1 MFKKIKDW
9 LGANLDVYKVEKA
22 DDVGAGLVRHKWQG
36 EQTATQTGTTLTA
49 DILNNFQKGLIP
61 FVETVRTTGTDKD
74 IYTVSVNGLKE
85 FGLFDG
91 LKLLLQIDNENQ
103 CNNSVININDS
114 EYPLYSVKNGANETV
129 KKGSLRAKGYYF
141 ITYNQNAFYL
151 NAGNVLGTEAD
162 TALEGK
168 RLAEIIGLE
177 FGGNIQDTGA
187 KTTGKFY
194 YDKALKYY
202 YECIVNNNLTYNDGS
217 KFRAI
222 SNKPISDKVENL
234 SENWQLVFNGLLQ
247 SVSRKSFIVP
257 IPKKSSKI
265 RILSSVGI
273 DDEQNNWFFQ
283 EHTISKTNYT
293 IVDRE
298 HYLNFH
304 SENDKYYYFKIIST
318 TNVDDNYAYIY
329 VK

>member
-1 MFKKIKDW
+1 MC
-9 LGANLDVYKVEKA
+9 
-22 DDVGAGLVRHKWQG
+22 
-36 EQTATQTGTTLTA
+36 
-49 DILNNFQKGLIP
+49 
-61 FVETVRTTGTDKD
+61 
-74 IYTVSVNGLKE
+74 
-85 FGLFDG
+85 
-91 LKLLLQIDNENQ
+91 KL
-103 CNNSVININDS
+103 
-114 EYPLYSVKNGANETV
+114 
-129 KKGSLRAKGYYF
+129 
-141 ITYNQNAFYL
+141 
-151 NAGNVLGTEAD
+151 
-162 TALEGK
+162 
-168 RLAEIIGLE
+168 
-177 FGGNIQDTGA
+177 
-187 KTTGKFY
+187 
-194 YDKALKYY
+194 
-202 YECIVNNNLTYNDGS
+202 
-217 KFRAI
+217 
-222 SNKPISDKVENL
+222 ENL

-318 TNVDDNYAYIY
+318 TNVDDNYDYIY